1 MLARNR
7 ELARAVA
14 ATLALAMLGCV
25 ACLACGWR
33 QAAVAALAAGIA
45 CPAPLLVLTW
55 WRYRRIARL
64 SASLDEVLHGEREL
78 ELDRMSEGEL
88 AILESELSKMVTR
101 LEATAE
107 DLRRESGRLADAL
120 ADISHQIRTP
130 LTSLALDVELLRKDL
145 AARGGA
151 ERELERIRRIER
163 LQARIDQLVQDLLT
177 LARLDAGAIRFE
189 SEPVDV
195 SRLVAD
201 ALEPLAVAFEI
212 AEVEPVAHLED
223 GCSFTGDASWARE
236 ALANVLKN
244 CLEHTPAGGEVR
256 IEAYQDALACRIR
269 VTDTGPGIAEEA
281 LPHVFERFW
290 RDEGAQAAGSPF
302 PAGVGIGLP
311 LARALVAGQGGALTA
326 RNVLDGQGGVSGA
339 CFEFAFFKV
348 VV

>member
-1 MLARNR
+1 M
-7 ELARAVA
+7 
-14 ATLALAMLGCV
+14 
-25 ACLACGWR
+25 
-33 QAAVAALAAGIA
+33 

-55 WRYRRIARL
+55 RRYRRIARL
-64 SASLDEVLHGEREL
+64 AASLDEVLHGKREL

-88 AILESELSKMVTR
+88 AILESELSKMVAR

-145 AARGGA
+145 AARGDA
-151 ERELERIRRIER
+151 EHELERIRRIER

-177 LARLDAGAIRFE
+177 LARLDAGTIRFE

-212 AEVEPVAHLED
+212 AEVEPVVHVED
-223 GCSFTGDASWARE
+223 GCSFTGDASWTRE

-244 CLEHTPAGGEVR
+244 CLEHTPAGGKVR

-269 VTDTGPGIAEEA
+269 VSDTGPGIAEEA

-290 RDEGAQAAGSPF
+290 RDEAGQAASPF

-326 RNVLDGQGGVSGA
+326 RNVPDGQGGVCGA